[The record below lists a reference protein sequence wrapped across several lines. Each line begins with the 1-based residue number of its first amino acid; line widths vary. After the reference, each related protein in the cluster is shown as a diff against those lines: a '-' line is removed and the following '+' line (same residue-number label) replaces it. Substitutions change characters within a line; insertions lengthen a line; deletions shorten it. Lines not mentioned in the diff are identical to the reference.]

1 MSFLSNLNRGLCEYD
16 IIEDDSDQERGKDS
30 SEDELEILL
39 HGTMKQ
45 KRKLTRSIS
54 RGSLEMS
61 ESSEDEF
68 DKEMDKELDETMR
81 QHEQQQFTSA
91 AAESVGSNQAS
102 CSQPPSN
109 QDKSQP
115 TSKEAPPEEDF
126 YSDIYFDSDDEKEEA
141 STSKQSKKRHQK
153 RRVLTNDELLYDPDI
168 DDQNQEWV
176 NKQRQKYYPNQSAN
190 GAAASDMSNDSSP
203 DGRKIKDS
211 SIPQSDAVLNCP
223 ACLTTLC
230 LDCQRHELY
239 THQYRAMFVLNC
251 SIIRAE
257 RLKYSVPQKMG
268 RKWRK
273 KHKMQM
279 ETADA
284 SSPSTAT
291 NGSSGDQQE
300 YFHPVRCSKCNT
312 EVAVY
317 DSDEVYHFFNVLTSL
332 S

>member
-1 MSFLSNLNRGLCEYD
+1 
-16 IIEDDSDQERGKDS
+16 
-30 SEDELEILL
+30 
-39 HGTMKQ
+39 
-45 KRKLTRSIS
+45 
-54 RGSLEMS
+54 
-61 ESSEDEF
+61 
-68 DKEMDKELDETMR
+68 
-81 QHEQQQFTSA
+81 
-91 AAESVGSNQAS
+91 
-102 CSQPPSN
+102 
-109 QDKSQP
+109 
-115 TSKEAPPEEDF
+115 
-126 YSDIYFDSDDEKEEA
+126 
-141 STSKQSKKRHQK
+141 
-153 RRVLTNDELLYDPDI
+153 
-168 DDQNQEWV
+168 
-176 NKQRQKYYPNQSAN
+176 
-190 GAAASDMSNDSSP
+190 MSNDSSP

-279 ETADA
+279 ERADA

-312 EVAVY
+312 EVAVF

-332 S
+332 SWSPLSVQVKTKLCLASWWAGPNFLPLKTTRAKDLGNQGPISWLCREFCTYGQLYFTG